1 MKISYLTF
9 RKTISVSLSL
19 FFLLII
25 SSFFSLYIGT
35 VNIGFGE
42 IINFFIGKEI
52 REENRIILLS
62 IRIPRILLAIIV
74 GGGLSVAGVI
84 FQALLRNPL
93 AEPFILGVSSGGAF
107 GAVLVL
113 SLGIGFTVLSLPFG
127 SLLGSI
133 LVILIV
139 YSVSQRYGR
148 LDPTTLLL
156 TGIMVGAF
164 FNAIILFLITM
175 KHQQAGNAFLWLMG
189 NLANADLFSISI
201 IGPLILLT
209 SFNLYFFSKEFN
221 LIASGE
227 ETAVYLGVNV
237 EKLKLFSYIGASLI
251 TGLAVSMSGI
261 IGFVGLIIPHINR
274 MIFGVDHRLLI
285 PSAFF
290 SGAIFLILVD
300 MLARTLISPAE
311 IPVGAVT
318 ALIGAPIFIWLL
330 KQSPNN

>member
-1 MKISYLTF
+1 MKISYLTL
-9 RKTISVSLSL
+9 RKTLSISLGL
-19 FFLLII
+19 FFLLMVI
-25 SSFFSLYIGT
+25 SVFSLYIGT
-35 VNIGFGE
+35 VNISYKE
-42 IINFFIGKEI
+42 ILNFFIGKEI
-52 REENRIILLS
+52 PEENRIILMS
-62 IRIPRILLAIIV
+62 IRIPRIILAIIV

-113 SLGIGFTVLSLPFG
+113 SLGIGFTVLSIP
-127 SLLGSI
+127 LGSF
-133 LVILIV
+133 LGAVIVIIVV

-175 KHQQAGNAFLWLMG
+175 KHQQAGNVFLWLMG
-189 NLANADLFSISI
+189 NLSNADLFSISI
-201 IGPLILLT
+201 IGPPVLIT
-209 SFNLYFFSKEFN
+209 SFVLYFFSKEFN

-227 ETAVYLGVNV
+227 ETAIYLGVNV
-237 EKLKLFSYIGASLI
+237 ERLKLFSYIGASLI
-251 TGLAVSMSGI
+251 TGLVVSLSGI

-274 MIFGVDHRLLI
+274 MVFGVDHRLLI

-290 SGAIFLILVD
+290 SGAIFLVLVD

-318 ALIGAPIFIWLL
+318 ALIGAPVFIWLL
-330 KQSPNN
+330 KKGGKI